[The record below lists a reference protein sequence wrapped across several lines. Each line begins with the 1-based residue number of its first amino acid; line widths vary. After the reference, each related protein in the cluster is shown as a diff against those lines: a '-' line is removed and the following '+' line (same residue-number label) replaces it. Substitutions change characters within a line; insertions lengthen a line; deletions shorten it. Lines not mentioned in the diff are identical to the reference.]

1 MSDPFRVMIVD
12 DSAVIRGLLKRGIE
26 DDPALTVVASV
37 SNGQQA
43 LTAVTKHDIEI
54 IVLDIEM
61 PVMDGMTALPLLL
74 DAKPGVQVVMASTL
88 TRKNAEISLRA
99 LTMGAAEYVTKP
111 SSTSE
116 IHSADT
122 FKRELVDKIKALAEA
137 GRSGRRKSA
146 ARSVQKPGQGS
157 VPLRKTGVAYAP
169 SNINL
174 RPAPRQAPDVIA
186 IGSSTGGPQAL
197 FEVLGH
203 LGTDIKQ
210 PILITQHM
218 PATFTSL
225 LAEHITKT
233 AKKPATEAKDGEII
247 LPGHIYV
254 APGEH
259 HMVVE
264 RGQTGNHIK
273 LNTDPPENFCRPAV
287 DPMLRSMAKIYGSR
301 LLVIILTGMG
311 ADGQKGSVVVTEA
324 GGSVIAQDE
333 ATSVVWGMPGA
344 VATAGLCSA
353 VLPLPEIAGYVRKLV
368 MRTAA

>member
-12 DSAVIRGLLKRGIE
+12 DSAVIRGLLKRGLE

-99 LTMGAAEYVTKP
+99 LPMGAAEYVTKP

-137 GRSGRRKSA
+137 GRSGRRKTA
-146 ARSVQKPGQGS
+146 ARLVQKPGKGS

-169 SNINL
+169 GNINL

-210 PILITQHM
+210 PVLI
-218 PATFTSL
+218 
-225 LAEHITKT
+225 
-233 AKKPATEAKDGEII
+233 
-247 LPGHIYV
+247 
-254 APGEH
+254 
-259 HMVVE
+259 
-264 RGQTGNHIK
+264 N
-273 LNTDPPENFCRPAV
+273 
-287 DPMLRSMAKIYGSR
+287 
-301 LLVIILTGMG
+301 
-311 ADGQKGSVVVTEA
+311 
-324 GGSVIAQDE
+324 
-333 ATSVVWGMPGA
+333 
-344 VATAGLCSA
+344 
-353 VLPLPEIAGYVRKLV
+353 
-368 MRTAA
+368 